1 MELAPEIQNLPTFV
15 NKMKSL
21 LTNFKSRAYKKVTS
35 NPSQPQ
41 TRQSR
46 LVNAFQRFSNRSRG
60 NSTSKYFDST
70 CHRFVYLLGVKYFI
84 STCVAWVTLKT
95 LASAKWSV
103 LGRSRSKMCV
113 CEHNLGGPSLSRCT
127 ALHNPVAI
135 IAKATG
141 KTRYAFTD
149 TLYLDGHLISST
161 FMRQQQLQNCCCSK
175 WLLRF
180 GTLAWCLS
188 VLWCRYFWV
197 LIVNIL
203 TVTHV
208 LKWQSPAR
216 NGSGVFF
223 GTVQRFRAMPTSP
236 FCRCGLLSHPTHIG
250 FGDEMMMYWKGHSLW
265 PREVLLQLHNFIYSW
280 KRRRGLTET
289 PILLI

>member
-1 MELAPEIQNLPTFV
+1 MNNFLRGFRICEQQFTITGIDFFGVWSWLPKFKTCQRSSTKWRVSSPISSQEPTKKWHRIHHSLKRV
-15 NKMKSL
+15 NR
-21 LTNFKSRAYKKVTS
+21 SR
-35 NPSQPQ
+35 
-41 TRQSR
+41 
-46 LVNAFQRFSNRSRG
+46 QRFSNRSRG

-127 ALHNPVAI
+127 ALHNPVAM

-223 GTVQRFRAMPTSP
+223 GTVQRFRAMSTSP
-236 FCRCGLLSHPTHIG
+236 SAVVVYYLIQLILVLEMKWWCTGRVIP
-250 FGDEMMMYWKGHSLW
+250 FGHE
-265 PREVLLQLHNFIYSW
+265 R
-280 KRRRGLTET
+280 
-289 PILLI
+289 